1 MKNYLLMA
9 DENAMQYFKAIMPA
23 LQFIEVKGM
32 NIKEFPN
39 DTFLTTLHVEPV
51 EIKEPVESPVIIDEG
66 GNELQG

>member
-9 DENAMQYFKAIMPA
+9 DENVIQSLKSIIPT
-23 LQFIEVKGM
+23 LQFVEVRGM

-39 DTFLTTLHVEPV
+39 DTFLTTAHVEPV
-51 EIKEPVESPVIIDEG
+51 EVKEPIEASVIIDEG